1 MVSAAAHV
9 EAHDPASGI
18 DGARLCA
25 AKIPEMSPA
34 SLIPWANVEVPEAS
48 AVVKAN
54 SFASLPALRTVWWP
68 ALSAN
73 ARTNPNGKILL
84 RGSHMPLHLLA
95 ACDALWDFVQ
105 MSWIVNLLELP
116 ISGHQK
122 SVNRDVSRSTGAVAV
137 RSHDVALGVDAP

>member
-1 MVSAAAHV
+1 MCCEDPGNVACVVDTLGQRGGPRDIGGGEGELLRVAAGPENCLVA
-9 EAHDPASGI
+9 
-18 DGARLCA
+18 GAER
-25 AKIPEMSPA
+25 ERQ
-34 SLIPWANVEVPEAS
+34 NETQRQ
-48 AVVKAN
+48 N
-54 SFASLPALRTVWWP
+54 
-68 ALSAN
+68 
-73 ARTNPNGKILL
+73 LL